1 MSERPSRP
9 NGVIGPTGKPL
20 TVESL
25 PPSDTTRWVIRRKA
39 EVAAAV
45 RRSADSLTFLLNSG
59 ATWEVSFNRSGLY
72 ITRGRVRRPERAEI
86 GNLAMI
92 RSLGVAA
99 LAILTLSA
107 CAPVDTMIEGLFAP
121 EAATAARPTVGSAEA
136 PPVPRRKP
144 EAISEVTLAGADPQR
159 LVGLD
164 FDDTKVLLGD
174 PATRKEQP
182 PAKVWAYA
190 GGGCTISVFFY
201 PSVDNQVFRVLAIEV
216 TDEAVAAGATEDRES
231 EVASPKVMDQD
242 DPAVRRCF
250 ADLLQNQQAPNAG

>member
-9 NGVIGPTGKPL
+9 NGVIGATGKPL
-20 TVESL
+20 TFESL

-39 EVAAAV
+39 EVVAAV

-59 ATWEVSFNRSGLY
+59 ATWEVSFNCSGLN

-86 GNLAMI
+86 RNLAMI
-92 RSLGVAA
+92 RPLGVAA

-107 CAPVDTMIEGLFAP
+107 CAPVDTMIEGLFPP
-121 EAATAARPTVGSAEA
+121 EAATAVGSAEA

-164 FDDTKVLLGD
+164 FDDTKALLGD
-174 PATRKEQP
+174 PATRMEQP

-190 GGGCTISVFFY
+190 GGGCMISVFFY

-216 TDEAVAAGATEDRES
+216 TDEAVAAGTTEDRES
-231 EVASPKVMDQD
+231 EVASPKVIDQD